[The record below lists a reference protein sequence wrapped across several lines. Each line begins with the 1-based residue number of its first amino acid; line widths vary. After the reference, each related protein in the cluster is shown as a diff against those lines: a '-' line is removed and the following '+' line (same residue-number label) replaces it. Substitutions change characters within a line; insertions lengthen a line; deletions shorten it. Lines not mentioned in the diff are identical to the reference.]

1 LQEWAKVRKE
11 RRMVKIIDRVVVC
24 REIDP
29 RRLGWIEER
38 RAATRQG
45 LPANRHY
52 VDLRGFRRVDLD
64 AVLAEERAGYA
75 ALEAAGFS
83 EAALDARQ
91 RETSILRIVDFGMA
105 STVVALSALGCVP
118 VTSCR
123 GNSLGA
129 RRHEHPAPMTTFYAR
144 RLHLEALQAA
154 VEQADIYIV
163 NNEAKLE
170 AYAEDLRKMHRFA
183 IALRPHIKA

>member
-1 LQEWAKVRKE
+1 
-11 RRMVKIIDRVVVC
+11 
-24 REIDP
+24 
-29 RRLGWIEER
+29 
-38 RAATRQG
+38 
-45 LPANRHY
+45 
-52 VDLRGFRRVDLD
+52 
-64 AVLAEERAGYA
+64 
-75 ALEAAGFS
+75 
-83 EAALDARQ
+83 
-91 RETSILRIVDFGMA
+91 MA

-118 VTSCR
+118 VSSCR

-129 RRHEHPAPMTTFYAR
+129 RHHEHPAPMATFYAR

-154 VEQADIYIV
+154 VAQADIYIV